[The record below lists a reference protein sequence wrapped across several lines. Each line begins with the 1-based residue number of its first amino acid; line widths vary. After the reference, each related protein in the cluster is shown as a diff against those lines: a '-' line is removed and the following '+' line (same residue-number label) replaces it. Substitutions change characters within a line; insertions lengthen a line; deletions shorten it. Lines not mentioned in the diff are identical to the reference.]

1 MELYKEDVR
10 DERNIQPLSDDYIKF
25 IRFAHWKID
34 KAGEGVIGMITNNS
48 YLSGLI
54 HRGMRK
60 KLFESFNEIYIL
72 NLHGN
77 SRIGE
82 KCPDGSKD
90 ENVFDI
96 MQGVSIIL
104 LIKDKEQQAKKRIF
118 YQDVF
123 GLRENKYKYLNKYD
137 VTSTKWLKL
146 QPTEPH
152 YFFVV
157 KDFTHKSGYDMFWKI
172 PDIFIEWSSGVQTK
186 RDRIAVSLDKN
197 IVRKNFAMFCDPKIP
212 DEMITQTFNLTDTYE
227 WNLRKAREE
236 SRNDNPIDLIKC
248 YSYRPFDQRF
258 VYYSDAILAR
268 TFKRVMQHFSKEN
281 LGLVTTRKVPEIF
294 GVPAFIC
301 NKIGDI
307 HFISDQTYFFP
318 LYLYPEK
325 EKSKKHSGSIMMV
338 FEPKAEYETKQPNIN
353 QALIEQLTNEF
364 KKTPT
369 PEQIF
374 YYIYGVL
381 YSNAYR
387 TKYAEFLKIDFP
399 RIPFT
404 NDYKLFIKTG
414 EFGQR
419 LADLHLLKSDELD
432 KSITKLNGKGDF
444 RVEKVRYENGNVF
457 INKDQYFDDIKPE
470 VWEYQIGGYQVCDKW
485 LKDRKDMLLS
495 ADDIKHYCQIVAA
508 IQKTIQIQSKIDDF
522 FPQVE
527 KSLIEFKK

>member
-1 MELYKEDVR
+1 
-10 DERNIQPLSDDYIKF
+10 
-25 IRFAHWKID
+25 
-34 KAGEGVIGMITNNS
+34 
-48 YLSGLI
+48 
-54 HRGMRK
+54 
-60 KLFESFNEIYIL
+60 
-72 NLHGN
+72 
-77 SRIGE
+77 
-82 KCPDGSKD
+82 
-90 ENVFDI
+90 
-96 MQGVSIIL
+96 
-104 LIKDKEQQAKKRIF
+104 
-118 YQDVF
+118 
-123 GLRENKYKYLNKYD
+123 
-137 VTSTKWLKL
+137 
-146 QPTEPH
+146 
-152 YFFVV
+152 
-157 KDFTHKSGYDMFWKI
+157 
-172 PDIFIEWSSGVQTK
+172 
-186 RDRIAVSLDKN
+186 
-197 IVRKNFAMFCDPKIP
+197 
-212 DEMITQTFNLTDTYE
+212 
-227 WNLRKAREE
+227 
-236 SRNDNPIDLIKC
+236 
-248 YSYRPFDQRF
+248 
-258 VYYSDAILAR
+258 
-268 TFKRVMQHFSKEN
+268 MQHFSKEN